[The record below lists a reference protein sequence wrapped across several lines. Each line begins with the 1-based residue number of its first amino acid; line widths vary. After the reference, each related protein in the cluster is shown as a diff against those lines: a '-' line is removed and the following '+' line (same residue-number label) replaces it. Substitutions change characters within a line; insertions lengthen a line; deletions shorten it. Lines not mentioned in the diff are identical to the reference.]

1 MFFKRKQKQQNIE
14 FDEIFLD
21 ASNLPSFNQGRM
33 EGRMELPIKR
43 SSVYVVGLIFL
54 LVAVLFFAKLFSL
67 QVIHGAA
74 FREQGEQNRMNEGV
88 IIAERGVIYDR
99 NGELLAWNEHDY
111 GDEYDFPV
119 RAYSDRDGLGQLI
132 GYVSYPQKDK
142 YGFYFRTDYVGRN
155 GVEGAFNDE
164 LAGKN
169 GRRLVEVNAFG
180 DVVSEHAVDAPT
192 AGEPIMLSLDAELS
206 EVMYD
211 IIATSS
217 KKAGFRSGAAAIMDV
232 RTGEILAMTSYPSYD
247 PEVMAD
253 GDDVDLI
260 RQYNEDERFPF
271 LNKVVGGAY
280 TPGSVVKPFMAYA
293 ALKEKVISEDTHIYS
308 NGRLML
314 PNPYTPS
321 QPTYFKDWRAQG
333 DMTVREALAFSSN
346 VFFYIVGGGLPE
358 IAVPQAGLDHAFPGL
373 GITKMHEYFDFFGF
387 GKKTGIILA
396 NEQAGTVP
404 SVEWKKETFGEE
416 WTLGNTYHT
425 SIGQFG
431 WQVTPLQMLVAYSAL
446 ASGGKF
452 FVPHVVA
459 GEEPEYVEKELD
471 PYILNIVREGMRM
484 TVNYPRGT
492 ARSFERLE
500 SVVAAKSGTAEI
512 GAGNAYVNSWA
523 AGYFPMEEPRYAF
536 VLMMDHAPRSNR
548 LGATTIMSDIIEWME
563 EHRRSE
569 IGLPTDEKNESE

>member
-1 MFFKRKQKQQNIE
+1 MFFKRKRPKKDIA

-33 EGRMELPIKR
+33 EGRMELPIKKR
-43 SSVYVVGLIFL
+43 SVFVVGLIFSL
-54 LVAVLFFAKLFSL
+54 IAALFFSKLFTL
-67 QVIHGAA
+67 QVIEGAS
-74 FREQGEQNRMNEGV
+74 FRDQSEQNRINEGV

-119 RAYSDRDGLGQLI
+119 RAYTDRDGLGQLI

-142 YGFYFRTDYVGRN
+142 YGFYFRTEYLGRN
-155 GVEGAFNDE
+155 GVEGSFNE
-164 LAGKN
+164 ILAGQN
-169 GRRLVEVNAFG
+169 GKRLIEVNAHG
-180 DVVSEHAVDAPT
+180 EIVSEHAVDAPV
-192 AGEPIMLSLDAELS
+192 AGEPLTLSLDAELS

-217 KKAGFRSGAAAIMDV
+217 AKAGFRSGAAAIIDV
-232 RTGEILAMTSYPSYD
+232 RTGELIAMTSYPSYD

-253 GDDVDLI
+253 GDDVELI
-260 RQYNEDERFPF
+260 KEYNEDDRFPF

-280 TPGSVVKPFMAYA
+280 TPGSVVKPFVAYA
-293 ALKEKVISEDTHIYS
+293 ALKEKVISENTHIYS
-308 NGRLML
+308 NGALTL

-321 QPTYFKDWRAQG
+321 QPTRFKDWRSQG
-333 DMTVREALAFSSN
+333 DMTIREAIAFSSN

-358 IAVPQAGLDHAFPGL
+358 IAVPQAGLNHALPGL
-373 GITKMHEYFDFFGF
+373 GITKLHDYFEFFGF

-404 SVEWKKETFGEE
+404 SPEWKMQTFNEE

-431 WQVTPLQMLVAYSAL
+431 WQATPLQFVVAYAAL
-446 ASGGKF
+446 ANGGKF
-452 FVPHVVA
+452 FVPHVVKDQ
-459 GEEPEYVEKELD
+459 EPEFEYRELD
-471 PYILNIVREGMRM
+471 PYILNIIREGMRK
-484 TVNYPRGT
+484 TVNFPGGT

-512 GAGNAYVNSWA
+512 GAGNAFVNSWA

-536 VLMMDHAPRSNR
+536 ILMMDRAPRSNT
-548 LGATTIMSDIIEWME
+548 LGATTIMSNIIEWME
-563 EHRRSE
+563 EHRREE
-569 IGLPTDEKNESE
+569 IGLEPESDE